1 MDPKKRLNVEL
12 VTILGKLA
20 EMKTDN
26 PFTHL
31 GKAQTAVPSAFIT
44 ADRVGVLNVQ
54 RYKSRAYTTAQ
65 ETIMDIQEDIT
76 DVEHLRGR
84 PGIGSTIMEK
94 LTEFVKTGKIA
105 KLEQYRANPVSIFSE
120 IYGVGPKKA
129 AELVAQGITTIAQL
143 RKNPQ
148 LLNATQKVGLQYYED
163 ILERIPRQEIDEY
176 NGVFHKVADGIPGVQ
191 YEIVGSYRR
200 MAASSGDIDVIITA
214 PDASTFDQFLDT
226 LITMGVIEVVLS
238 RGKSKCLVIASLP
251 SHRGRRGGFV
261 YRRVDFLFTTRTEY
275 PFSILYFTGS
285 KGFNVVMRNR
295 ALSLGYSMNEHG
307 LTVKG
312 TGAPISQTF
321 SNEQDIF
328 AFLGLEYKKPEER
341 VDGRS
346 VVLKA
351 AKPPKAALPKVLES
365 PKVEV
370 LQKLDIPQKKQDK
383 PKSPKTKKIRHTMKP
398 RASKKNVLSSVK
410 ASPEDLLKMFA
421 ESGISVLDGLSE
433 SQLSSMIVKANDMY
447 YNTQNVQEGGP
458 LINDA
463 QYDIIKEYIERK
475 FPANAAI
482 KQVGAP
488 VVKNKVVLP
497 YEMPSMDKIKPE
509 SGALAAWTAKYK
521 GPYILSAKLDGVSG
535 LYTCEG
541 DTPKLYTRGDGKVG
555 QDVSHLTR
563 VLSLPCIPDLV
574 VRGEFILRKS
584 AFETKYKGTF
594 ATARNLVAG
603 IVNAKTIDDKTRD
616 LDFVVYEVIKPV
628 IKPSKQMETL
638 LAHGF
643 NTVWHQS
650 VSTLSNEAL
659 STILQDT
666 RSKYEYETDG
676 IIVANDAVY
685 PRGKGNPEH
694 AFAFKMAIS
703 DQMAEAKVV
712 DVLWEVSQDGYFKP
726 RIRIEPVNIAGVNI
740 EYTTGFNGKFIEE
753 NGIGVGAIVRII
765 RSGDVIPYVREV
777 IAPAA
782 KAKMPD
788 VPYVWT
794 TTRVDIMVEN
804 AAEDPGVKRKNV
816 IGFFLELDIKGLGE
830 ANLKKIV
837 EAGHDTVAKI
847 LGLQLADL
855 EQVFGKGKTGPALY
869 EGIRNRIADASL
881 AELMTASNMFGRGIG
896 RKSVDALLKD
906 HPEFLTST
914 ENKALKLEA
923 LAKVGVKKNGEQFYD
938 AIVPFRRFLEE
949 CGLSNKLTTV
959 VKLEEPVSDTQNPLY
974 NKSVVMTKVR
984 DAAIIDFLKRVGATL
999 DDTMK
1004 TTTFVLIV
1012 KDKGDV
1018 SSKTKYAE
1026 ARGIPIMTVEEFK
1039 TLYF

>member
-26 PFTHL
+26 VF
-31 GKAQTAVPSAFIT
+31 K
-44 ADRVGVLNVQ
+44 N
-54 RYKSRAYTTAQ
+54 RAYTTAQ

-76 DVEHLRGR
+76 DVEQLRGR

-105 KLEQYRANPVSIFSE
+105 KLEQYQANPVSIFSE

-129 AELVAQGITTIAQL
+129 TELVAQGITTIAQL
-143 RKNPQ
+143 RKNTQ

-307 LTVKG
+307 ITVKG

-321 SNEQDIF
+321 LNEQDIF
-328 AFLGLEYKKPEER
+328 AFLGLEYKRPEER

-351 AKPPKAALPKVLES
+351 ATVPSAATV

-370 LQKLDIPQKKQDK
+370 LQKIDAPEQKQDK

-398 RASKKNVLSSVK
+398 RASKKNVLPSVK
-410 ASPEDLLKMFA
+410 ASSEDLLKMFA

-447 YNTQNVQEGGP
+447 YNTQNAQEGGP
-458 LINDA
+458 LINDS

-475 FPANAAI
+475 FPTNTAI

-584 AFETKYKGTF
+584 VFETKYKGTF

-628 IKPSKQMETL
+628 VKPSKQMETL

-643 NTVWHQS
+643 NTVWNT
-650 VSTLSNEAL
+650 STTSLSNEAL

-753 NGIGVGAIVRII
+753 NGIGVGAVVRII

-830 ANLKKIV
+830 SNLKKMV
-837 EAGHDTVAKI
+837 DAGHDTVAKI

-855 EQVFGKGKTGPALY
+855 EKVFGKGKTGPALY
-869 EGIRNRIADASL
+869 EGIRSRIADASL

-949 CGLSNKLTTV
+949 CGLAYKLTADVKSDEVVSTV
-959 VKLEEPVSDTQNPLY
+959 DIKNPLY
-974 NKSVVMTKVR
+974 NKLVVMTKVR
-984 DAAIIDFLKRVGATL
+984 DAAIIDFLKHVGATL

-1012 KDKGDV
+1012 KDKADV

>member
-1 MDPKKRLNVEL
+1 MPKMYMDPKKRLNESL

-26 PFTHL
+26 PF
-31 GKAQTAVPSAFIT
+31 
-44 ADRVGVLNVQ
+44 R
-54 RYKSRAYTTAQ
+54 SRAYTTAQ

-76 DVEHLRGR
+76 DVEQLRGR

-94 LTEFVKTGKIA
+94 LTEFVKTGKVA

-143 RKNPQ
+143 RKNQ
-148 LLNATQKVGLQYYED
+148 DLLNATQKVGLQYYED

-176 NGVFHKVADGIPGVQ
+176 NGVFHKVAGGIPGVQ

-226 LITMGVIEVVLS
+226 LIKMGVIEVVLS

-251 SHRGRRGGFV
+251 SHRSRRGGFI
-261 YRRVDFLFTTRTEY
+261 YRRVDFLFTTRAEY

-328 AFLGLEYKKPEER
+328 AFLGLEYKRPEER

-346 VVLKA
+346 VVLAKA
-351 AKPPKAALPKVLES
+351 ATVSDKSFEPATLELPKVEAL
-365 PKVEV
+365 
-370 LQKLDIPQKKQDK
+370 PQKKQDK

-398 RASKKNVLSSVK
+398 RASKKNVLSSAVPLAK
-410 ASPEDLLKMFA
+410 ALPEDLLKMFA

-447 YNTQNVQEGGP
+447 YNSQGPSNTDTQLVS
-458 LINDA
+458 DA

-563 VLSLPCIPDLV
+563 VLSLPCVPDLV

-584 AFETKYKGTF
+584 VFETKYKGTF

-628 IKPSKQMETL
+628 LKPSKQIETL

-650 VSTLSNEAL
+650 TATLSNETL

-703 DQMAEAKVV
+703 DQMAEVKVV

-753 NGIGVGAIVRII
+753 NGIGVGAVVRII

-804 AAEDPGVKRKNV
+804 AAEDPAVKRKNV
-816 IGFFLELDIKGLGE
+816 VGFFLELDIKGLGE
-830 ANLKKIV
+830 SNMKKIV
-837 EAGHDTVAKI
+837 DAGHDTVAKI

-855 EQVFGKGKTGPALY
+855 EQIFGQGKTGAALY
-869 EGIRNRIADASL
+869 EGIRSRIADASL

-896 RKSVDALLKD
+896 RKSVDALLKERPD
-906 HPEFLTST
+906 FLTSN
-914 ENKALKLEA
+914 ENKAFKLEV

-949 CGLSNKLTTV
+949 CGLAYKLTAAA
-959 VKLEEPVSDTQNPLY
+959 KLEEPVSDTKNPLY

-984 DAAIIDFLKRVGATL
+984 DAEIIDFLKRVGATL

-1012 KDKGDV
+1012 KDKADV

-1039 TLYF
+1039 GVYGPL